1 MRTDQNVGRR
11 PRVWN
16 PLRRSAH
23 IVGTGLIVGTA
34 WAHVAAAATSDYIM
48 EPGDVIAISVA
59 GVPELSAS
67 SPIDIDGKIS
77 IPLLGRL
84 DAAGMPLSELEKSID
99 RLLPAQAYRQR
110 TQDGT
115 EKAVFISPQQISVSF
130 AQYRPIYVG
139 GDVAHPGQ
147 LPFQPSMTVG
157 DAISA
162 AGGYDLVRFR
172 ANDPYLY
179 SADLRNDYQ
188 TQWTEL
194 AAAEAKAWRLRTEL
208 GEQADLR
215 SGDFDQTPIGKK
227 VLTAIEQ
234 AETNQLKFEQ
244 DDHEKQRAYLMAA
257 IQEVN
262 ARSDILKAQQ
272 TKEAEGAKADE
283 EDVKR
288 WSNSFQQGTSTYLRF
303 EDARRAALYS
313 ATQLLQTSDSLA
325 LVEKAGLDLN
335 RNLVQLDD
343 ERRIKNL
350 SDLKDVNV
358 QIAELRSQ
366 LQATSDKVLHV
377 GVLRS
382 QLVRGVGGGVTLAIV
397 RQGKDG
403 QRSSMSVDD
412 TTQLV
417 PGDRLEAV
425 LAPQSMGTAATQ

>member
-1 MRTDQNVGRR
+1 MRTRQNER
-11 PRVWN
+11 
-16 PLRRSAH
+16 RRSGMKH
-23 IVGTGLIVGTA
+23 RLWQSTRIVGAGLIVGAA
-34 WAHVAAAATSDYIM
+34 WAHAAAAATDYIM

-59 GVPELSAS
+59 GVPELTAN

-77 IPLLGRL
+77 VPLLGRL

-99 RLLPAQAYRQR
+99 KLLPAQAYRAR
-110 TQDGT
+110 TPDGT
-115 EKAVFISPQQISVSF
+115 EKAVFIAPQQISVSF

-147 LPFQPSMTVG
+147 LPFQTGMTVG

-172 ANDPYLY
+172 ANDPYLD

-188 TQWTEL
+188 TQWTDL
-194 AAAEAKAWRLRTEL
+194 AAAEAKAWRLRSEL
-208 GEQADLR
+208 GEKPDLH

-227 VLTAIEQ
+227 VLTAIAQ
-234 AETNQLKFEQ
+234 FETDQLKLEQ
-244 DDHEKQRAYLMAA
+244 DDHEKQRVYLTTA

-262 ARSDILKAQQ
+262 QRSDILKAQQ
-272 TKEAEGAKADE
+272 SKEAEGAKADE

-288 WSNSFQQGTSTYLRF
+288 WSSSFQQGTSTYLRF

-313 ATQLLQTSDSLA
+313 TTQLLETSNSLA
-325 LVEKAGLDLN
+325 EVQKTGLDLE

-343 ERRIKNL
+343 QWRMKNL
-350 SDLKDVNV
+350 SDLKDLNV

-366 LQATSDKVLHV
+366 LQSTSDKVLHV
-377 GVLRS
+377 GILRS
-382 QLVRGVGGGVTLAIV
+382 QLVRGVGGGVTLTVV

-403 QRSSMSVDD
+403 QRASTPVSE
-412 TTQLV
+412 TTQLL

-425 LAPQSMGTAATQ
+425 LAPEAMGTAATQ

>member
-1 MRTDQNVGRR
+1 MTSDQNDTRRRQLWRKARAVGAGL
-11 PRVWN
+11 V
-16 PLRRSAH
+16 
-23 IVGTGLIVGTA
+23 VGATWVQ
-34 WAHVAAAATSDYIM
+34 AAAAADYIM
-48 EPGDVIAISVA
+48 QPGDVIAISIA
-59 GVPELSAS
+59 GVPELSAN
-67 SPIDIDGKIS
+67 SPVDIDGKIS
-77 IPLLGRL
+77 VPLLGRL
-84 DAAGMPLSELEKSID
+84 AAAGMPLAELEKSID

-115 EKAVFISPQQISVSF
+115 EKAVFIAPQQISVSF

-139 GDVAHPGQ
+139 GDVARPGQ

-172 ANDPYLY
+172 ANDPFLD

-188 TQWTEL
+188 TQWTNL

-208 GEQADLR
+208 GEQVDLH

-227 VLTAIEQ
+227 VLAAIEQ
-234 AETNQLKFEQ
+234 LETDQLKSEQ
-244 DDHEKQRAYLMAA
+244 DDDQKQRDYLHTA
-257 IQEVN
+257 IQQVN
-262 ARSDILKAQQ
+262 KRTDILKAEQA
-272 TKEAEGAKADE
+272 KEADGAKADE

-288 WSNSFQQGTSTYLRF
+288 WSNSFQQGVSTYLRF

-325 LVEKAGLDLN
+325 QVEKAGLDLN
-335 RNLVQLDD
+335 RGLVQLGDQ
-343 ERRIKNL
+343 RRIKLL

-366 LQATSDKVLHV
+366 LQSTSDKVLHV

-382 QLVRGVGGGVTLAIV
+382 QLVRGVGGGVTLTVV
-397 RQGKDG
+397 RQDKDG
-403 QRSSMSVDD
+403 HRSTIPAEEAM
-412 TTQLV
+412 QLL

-425 LAPQSMGTAATQ
+425 LSPQSMGTSATQ